1 MAFHLG
7 HHRASEL
14 AFQLLL
20 WVSGNLPFTLWP
32 ELFFHD
38 VELTMP
44 LTVPGRGK
52 SLHWLP
58 APGPKGVV
66 FYLNSFIV
74 NKYGKEH
81 RTNVQLN
88 TLGTHCHERR
98 QNLISR
104 PNPCAPQNRT
114 ASSPT
119 PPHLWGTSYLHF
131 HGRHPLIFVIQ
142 PHVTNY
148 CGSTL
153 SVWVF
158 VYMPVSSPV
167 I

>member
-58 APGPKGVV
+58 APGPEGVV

-104 PNPCAPQNRT
+104 PIPCAPQNRT

-119 PPHLWGTSYLHF
+119 PPHPTSGELPISAFMVGIHLF
-131 HGRHPLIFVIQ
+131 LLFNHMSLTTVVQLCLFGFLFTCLLV
-142 PHVTNY
+142 
-148 CGSTL
+148 L
-153 SVWVF
+153 L
-158 VYMPVSSPV
+158 
-167 I
+167 